1 VINNQK
7 DIIMGGYRQ
16 GSGRSKSGYYK
27 GIYCGSTYEL
37 CWVIHSLDHSVKFN
51 RFPGKLE
58 SNGIVYYPDFLL
70 DDGKTII
77 ETKGY
82 EAQES
87 VDKKSKV
94 AESLGYSVKVLRKKD
109 LEYAFKYVQ
118 ETYNTTKFFTLYD
131 EYKPTY
137 SYTCSHCK
145 TEYKTDNVL
154 KTDTGFCSRSC
165 AGKFRKK
172 HNKPPSNLE
181 TANYKRALSKEKAL
195 EIFYRSDKSLKELAD
210 EYNITKNTVWFLK
223 QKKSYKWIHD

>member
-37 CWVIHSLDHSVKFN
+37 CWVIHSLDHGVKFT

-58 SNGIVYYPDFLL
+58 SNGVVYYPDFLL

-94 AESLGYSVKVLRKKD
+94 AESLGYSVNILRKKD
-109 LEYAFKYVQ
+109 LEYAFEYVQ
-118 ETYNTTKFFTLYD
+118 KTYNTTKFFTLYD
-131 EYKPTY
+131 EYKPKY
-137 SYTCSHCK
+137 SYTCSHCNMQY
-145 TEYKTDNVL
+145 ETDKVL

-172 HNKPPSNLE
+172 NNNPPSNID

-195 EIFYRSDKSLKELAD
+195 EIFYRNDKSLQDLAS
-210 EYNITKNTVWFLK
+210 EYNVTKNTVWFLK
-223 QKKSYKWIHD
+223 QKKSYKWIHN

>member
-37 CWVIHSLDHSVKFN
+37 CWVIHSLDHGIKFT

-58 SNGIVYYPDFLL
+58 FNGVVYYPDFLL
-70 DDGKTII
+70 ADNKTII

-82 EAQES
+82 ESQES

-94 AESLGYSVKVLRKKD
+94 AESLGYNVKVLRKKD

-118 ETYNTTKFFTLYD
+118 ETYNTNKFFTLYD
-131 EYKPTY
+131 EYKPKY
-137 SYTCSHCK
+137 SYTCSYCK
-145 TEYKTDNVL
+145 IQYETDRML

-165 AGKFRKK
+165 AGKFRKNNSK
-172 HNKPPSNLE
+172 TISNLE
-181 TANYKRALSKEKAL
+181 TANYTRALSKETAL
-195 EIFYRSDKSLKELAD
+195 ELFYRNDKSLQDLAN
-210 EYNITKNTVWFLK
+210 EYNVTKNTVWFLK
-223 QKKSYKWIHD
+223 QKKSYKWIHN